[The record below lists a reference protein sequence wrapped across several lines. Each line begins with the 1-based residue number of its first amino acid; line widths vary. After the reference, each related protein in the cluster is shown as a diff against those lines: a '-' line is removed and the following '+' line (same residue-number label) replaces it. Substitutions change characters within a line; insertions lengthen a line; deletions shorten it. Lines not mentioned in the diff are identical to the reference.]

1 MKKMFVALC
10 MAGALA
16 GLSSCKTAQSAAST
30 MEALEGEWKITTVE
44 GQPVT
49 PKAGQKEAFI
59 GFNVKENRLYGNTGC
74 NNLVSGIQADPAK
87 GTMSFGQ
94 TGSTRMM
101 CPDMDTEQKVLGA
114 MGKVA
119 RYEITKGGKMSL
131 KAEDGKV
138 VMTLEKR

>member
-1 MKKMFVALC
+1 MKKFLAALC

-30 MEALEGEWKITTVE
+30 MDALEGEWKITTVE
-44 GQPVT
+44 GQPIT
-49 PKAGQKEAFI
+49 PK
-59 GFNVKENRLYGNTGC
+59 
-74 NNLVSGIQADPAK
+74 IQADPEK

-101 CPDMDTEQKVLGA
+101 CPDMETEQKVLGA

-119 RYEITKGGKMSL
+119 GYEITKDGKMSL
-131 KAEDGKV
+131 KAGDGKV